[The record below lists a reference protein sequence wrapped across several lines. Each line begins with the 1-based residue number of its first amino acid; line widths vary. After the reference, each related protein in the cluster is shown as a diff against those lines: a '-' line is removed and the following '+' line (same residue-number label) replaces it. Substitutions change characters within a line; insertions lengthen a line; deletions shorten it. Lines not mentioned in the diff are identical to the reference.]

1 MEPVIYETK
10 QNVTVDAQLKELRIY
25 VSKISIYY
33 NLNQNE
39 IERKKNLTI
48 NLLSKSYLIAFGY
61 ALYHIIKHSAYI
73 NSLYALI
80 VVVVLSFIAA
90 IVIKYI
96 DRDYHNDFN
105 TSCINYATYLFDR
118 NKYNITGTE
127 CMAQSQYDSFAA
139 NAIKTVLDNTN
150 QDEEFFNSIINKL

>member
-10 QNVTVDAQLKELRIY
+10 QNVTVDEQLAELRKY
-25 VSKISIYY
+25 VCKISIHY

-39 IERKKNLTI
+39 IERKKNSIT
-48 NLLSKSYLIAFGY
+48 NLLSTSYLIAFIY
-61 ALYHIIKHSAYI
+61 ALYHIIKNSSYI
-73 NSLYALI
+73 NLIYALI
-80 VVVVLSFIAA
+80 VIIVLTFIAA
-90 IVIKYI
+90 IVINYI

-118 NKYNITGTE
+118 SKYNIIGTE
-127 CMAQSQYDSFAA
+127 CMAQSQYDSFVA
-139 NAIKTVLDNTN
+139 NAIKTVLDNTA

>member
-10 QNVTVDAQLKELRIY
+10 QNVTVDEQLKELRIY

-80 VVVVLSFIAA
+80 VVESGSRRLRN
-90 IVIKYI
+90 KYI